1 MSRRTGHG
9 RPASEWSSS
18 VRVERETPDHWA
30 ELVELYEYRA
40 ADVLAGRTPRGGKRS
55 LIDLRE
61 LLLPAPLDPALYRR
75 FTEADRH
82 YRQNAPG
89 NHRRSQA
96 PAGPSTWE
104 APITGHSPETQAWRD
119 LHLLAWADRAFATL
133 HDLLLEWQRE
143 PGRLNL
149 RVLYA
154 ALENAER
161 AGQPGQGTTALAV
174 PAAQDPLLSLHNPEV
189 LEHLAHALVTLLLSS
204 DGRTRLQTAL
214 SEVHEDPFPRHPD
227 EDVWQARLAA
237 AEREPLGSEARQ
249 TLLESL
255 REQQPPAR
263 DPRERPA
270 IREATRLLA
279 QRLET
284 VLESDPHAAAGT
296 LPHHRILYAGQP
308 RLALHAPDDGC
319 DELVVNLEGGS
330 SLRWRGSEFSWQR
343 IHHNWQ
349 LQADQTV
356 ALLRP
361 QAGAAER
368 SVTLELPG
376 GGFRAFVSGAYLL
389 LRAQIRPQHELARRA
404 SLGRAVALL
413 LEPAGAYAAL
423 RLARAT
429 AQLLRDQR
437 VDAAALSAL
446 SAQPYHAAS
455 HDALLQFA
463 RRGVE
468 TLQGQLAALSPGEA
482 ARHIQDAAAAL
493 HLGAGLAHRLAE
505 ALHAAAHR
513 LEPLFPG
520 GPGTSP
526 DLPLVALPADGTFTG
541 VRLRD
546 EPLHLQVGGRS
557 LTLRR
562 DFKGELA
569 AILPGHP
576 ALILHDLL
584 VLPVTHHHVVLV
596 RGGGWLA
603 AAALPRTMP
612 DEEDGG
618 DGAASPLDPQ
628 PPLA

>member
-1 MSRRTGHG
+1 MSPRSAGK
-9 RPASEWSSS
+9 RPPSDWSSS

-30 ELVELYEYRA
+30 ELVELYEYRI

-75 FTEADRH
+75 FTEVDRH
-82 YRQNAPG
+82 YRQNASG
-89 NHRRSQA
+89 GQRHRLQA
-96 PAGPSTWE
+96 EAGGATWE
-104 APITGHSPETQAWRD
+104 APMTGSSPEAQAWRD
-119 LHLLAWADRAFATL
+119 LHLLAWADRAFDTL

-161 AGQPGQGTTALAV
+161 AGQPGQGSAALAV
-174 PAAQDPLLSLHNPEV
+174 PAAHDPLLSLHDPEV
-189 LEHLAHALVTLLLSS
+189 LENLAHALVRLLSS
-204 DGRTRLQTAL
+204 SDGHPRLQTAL

-249 TLLESL
+249 TLLGAL
-255 REQQPPAR
+255 REQQAPAR

-270 IREATRLLA
+270 IREATRILA
-279 QRLET
+279 QRLDT
-284 VLESDPHAAAGT
+284 VMERDPHAAAGT
-296 LPHHRILYAGQP
+296 LPHHRILYAGP
-308 RLALHAPDDGC
+308 SRLALHAPDDGS

-330 SLRWRGSEFSWQR
+330 SLRWRGSGFSWQR

-361 QAGAAER
+361 HAEAAER

-376 GGFRAFVSGAYLL
+376 GGFRAFVSGTYLL
-389 LRAQIRPQHELARRA
+389 LRAQTRPQHELARRA
-404 SLGRAVALL
+404 SLGRALALL
-413 LEPAGAYAAL
+413 LEPAGTYAAL

-429 AQLLRDQR
+429 AQLLRGQR
-437 VDAAALSAL
+437 VNAAALSAL

-455 HDALLQFA
+455 YEALLQFA
-463 RRGVE
+463 RRGVDA
-468 TLQGQLAALSPGEA
+468 LQAQLAAVSPGEA

-493 HLGAGLAHRLAE
+493 HLGAELAHRLTG
-505 ALHAAAHR
+505 ALHTAAHHP
-513 LEPLFPG
+513 EPLLPG
-520 GPGTSP
+520 GPVTLAGP
-526 DLPLVALPADGTFTG
+526 PLIELPADGTFAS

-596 RGGGWLA
+596 REGGWLA
-603 AAALPRTMP
+603 AAALPRNTQDAQADGTPGDLP
-612 DEEDGG
+612 D
-618 DGAASPLDPQ
+618 AH
-628 PPLA
+628 PPPA

>member
-1 MSRRTGHG
+1 MSRRSGG
-9 RPASEWSSS
+9 NRPITDWSSS
-18 VRVERETPDHWA
+18 VRVERETPDRWA
-30 ELVELYEYRA
+30 ELVELYEYRV
-40 ADVLAGRTPRGGKRS
+40 ADVVAGRTPRGGKRS

-75 FTEADRH
+75 FTEVDRH
-82 YRQNAPG
+82 YRKNASG
-89 NHRRSQA
+89 NHRHGHQDSA
-96 PAGPSTWE
+96 EPSTWE
-104 APITGHSPETQAWRD
+104 ASVTGSSPEAQAWRD
-119 LHLLAWADRAFATL
+119 LHLLAWGDRAFGTL

-161 AGQPGQGTTALAV
+161 AGQSGQGTTALAV
-174 PAAQDPLLSLHNPEV
+174 PAAHDPLLSLHDPEV
-189 LEHLAHALVTLLLSS
+189 LEHLAGALVQLLLSG
-204 DGRTRLQTAL
+204 DGRIRLQTAL
-214 SEVHEDPFPRHPD
+214 SEIHENPFPRHPD

-237 AEREPLGSEARQ
+237 AEREPLGSGARQ
-249 TLLESL
+249 TLLDSL
-255 REQQPPAR
+255 REQHPPAR

-270 IREATRLLA
+270 IREATRILA
-279 QRLET
+279 QRLDT
-284 VLESDPHAAAGT
+284 VLDCDPHAAAGT
-296 LPHHRILYAGQP
+296 LPHHRILYAEQP
-308 RLALHAPDDGC
+308 RLALHAPDDGS
-319 DELVVNLEGGS
+319 DELVVNLDGGTA
-330 SLRWRGSEFSWQR
+330 LRWRSSEFSWQR

-349 LQADQTV
+349 LQVDQTV

-376 GGFRAFVSGAYLL
+376 GGFRAFVSGSHLL
-389 LRAQIRPQHELARRA
+389 LRAQTRPQQQLARRA

-413 LEPAGAYAAL
+413 MEPAGAYAAL

-437 VDAAALSAL
+437 VNAAALSPL

-455 HDALLQFA
+455 HEALLQFA
-463 RRGVE
+463 RRGVD
-468 TLQGQLAALSPGEA
+468 TLQGQLTALPPREA

-493 HLGAGLAHRLAE
+493 HLSAELAHRLTE
-505 ALHAAAHR
+505 ALHTAAHHP
-513 LEPLFPG
+513 EPLSSG
-520 GPGTSP
+520 SPGTLP
-526 DLPLVALPADGTFTG
+526 DLPLVELPADGTFAG

-584 VLPVTHHHVVLV
+584 VLPVTQHHVVLV
-596 RGGGWLA
+596 REGEWLA
-603 AAALPRTMP
+603 AAALPRTMQ
-612 DEEDGG
+612 DEEK
-618 DGAASPLDPQ
+618 DGAASPLDSH